1 MVVLDNAPLFQIEE
15 PPLVSLPLKSND
27 LLFKRV
33 YSELKRLKSFES
45 DEDDPNLMVKI
56 YKQLKLLNAIR
67 KEQQFTSFN
76 FYVFTS
82 HFILIYYCKL

>member
-67 KEQQFTSFN
+67 KEQQFTS
-76 FYVFTS
+76 
-82 HFILIYYCKL
+82 LDK